1 MPSYAGIHW
10 ASVLQVE
17 LRGLFA
23 NAQEELL
30 KALQARNAREE
41 GMPAYEQLYAAVAE
55 AQVSANKSLPALDR
69 LLQCCRFGR
78 SFRPQSSEVGT
89 SPLCSGLCA
98 SLPLLRSWGE
108 RTV

>member
-1 MPSYAGIHW
+1 
-10 ASVLQVE
+10 VLQVE

-55 AQVSANKSLPALDR
+55 AQVSANRKSLPALDR

-78 SFRPQSSEVGT
+78 SFRPQSSEVWARA
-89 SPLCSGLCA
+89 LF
-98 SLPLLRSWGE
+98 
-108 RTV
+108 